1 MGCMPRRRSGSQFV
15 DQREEPCAVRVE
27 QVGAHDEHVE
37 HVTAGRG
44 HAPVEHGNVFGS
56 LRHEDV
62 PHNVQMGS
70 IERVRIVRVHRL
82 DIVVP
87 TTGHDCAGLFQ
98 RFPNLL
104 TGCDSNESVFSQSV
118 RETGGRKQPAVV
130 HEAFVVGVAVLP
142 HPVQGR
148 QFGIA
153 CVEARDVIALVV
165 SLDAGQHVRV
175 QGRADVERQV
185 RRVVGRAVRLV
196 HCDCYADRLAQ
207 IPRTSVTVS
216 ESGVRTTFPPNP
228 T

>member
-1 MGCMPRRRSGSQFV
+1 
-15 DQREEPCAVRVE
+15 
-27 QVGAHDEHVE
+27 
-37 HVTAGRG
+37 
-44 HAPVEHGNVFGS
+44 
-56 LRHEDV
+56 
-62 PHNVQMGS
+62 MGS
-70 IERVRIVRVHRL
+70 IERVRIVRAHRL

-153 CVEARDVIALVV
+153 CVEARDVISLVV
-165 SLDAGQHVRV
+165 SLDAGQYVRV